1 MFTKLDLDRIIMD
14 YRLELRSKSKPGDNL
29 WDVIENDV
37 VSSDVL
43 EDGTDDNFIIAIPIA
58 SFGPK
63 RINIEVS
70 VVDDYCGEWE
80 LVKPRLVCGFNSMDL

>member
-14 YRLELRSKSKPGDNL
+14 YKLELRSKSKPGDNL
-29 WDVIENDV
+29 WDIIENDV
-37 VSSDVL
+37 AHSDVL
-43 EDGTDDNFIIAIPIA
+43 EDGTDENFVIAINIG

-70 VVDDYCGEWE
+70 AVDDCGEWE